1 MRKLKEELKYNK
13 KGITLISLVVT
24 IIVLLILAGVTIAT
38 LTGDNGILT
47 QASKA
52 KEESRIAAILEE
64 WNIIKTEIVISKNTN
79 TSSISKDQMASRL
92 SNVGMTPMEI
102 DTLIMKE
109 GSITLNDETTL
120 EYSDLGLDTS
130 ETISLEGK
138 SAIFLGDSVA
148 YGHSTGGNGF
158 GYYIDE
164 FENLG
169 NYTNAAVGS
178 ATINT
183 LTQGANNVIEQIKK
197 YQNNDYDF
205 VILQGGYGDLRDIA
219 TLGTLT
225 NDYNISDFDTTTFAG
240 AVEYTLY
247 LATTTWSNSKIGF
260 IISYDTPNNNYGVR
274 PNHEETKKYWDIL
287 KSACDKW
294 NVPYLDFFEG
304 STIYNG
310 EVKTYSELFQVTTNT
325 YLDTDNIHPT
335 STGYEFICP
344 FIANWM
350 KTLNKYSADFV
361 IENSNEKTAFS
372 QLIFVKGTSIDGF
385 NGNYLQNVAGRAAC
399 YNQLL
404 KVKGNETIGLSAI
417 TNNVSYSIYEFDE
430 NMNSSGGET
439 ANRWITDN
447 VTLNSNT
454 RYIKIAFKNG
464 DGITDFTNEQ
474 LQLLPTYLEFK

>member
-1 MRKLKEELKYNK
+1 MKKTKEL
-13 KGITLISLVVT
+13 GITLIALVVT
-24 IIVLLILAGVTIAT
+24 IIVLLILAGITIST
-38 LTGDNGILT
+38 IIGDNGILT
-47 QASKA
+47 QATRA
-52 KEESRIAAILEE
+52 KEENRVAAILEE
-64 WNIIKTEIVISKNTN
+64 WNMIKAEIVISKTTN
-79 TSSISKDQMASRL
+79 TSIITKDQIASRL
-92 SNVGMTPMEI
+92 SNVGMTSTEI
-102 DTLIMKE
+102 DALITKE
-109 GSITLNDETTL
+109 GSITLNDETIL
-120 EYSDLGLDTS
+120 KYADLGLGTS

-148 YGHSTGGNGF
+148 YGYSTGGNGF
-158 GYYIDE
+158 GYYIDKS
-164 FENLG
+164 ENLG
-169 NYTNAAVGS
+169 SYTNAAVGS

-183 LTQGANNVIEQIKK
+183 FTQKTNNVIEQIKK

-205 VILQGGYGDLRDIA
+205 VILQGGYGDLRDVA
-219 TLGTLT
+219 TLGNLT
-225 NDYNISDFDTTTFAG
+225 NYYNISDFDTTTFAG

-247 LATTTWSNSKIGF
+247 LATTTWPNARIGF
-260 IISYDTPNNNYGVR
+260 IISYDTPNSNYGVR
-274 PNHEETKKYWDIL
+274 PNHEEAKKYWDIL

-361 IENSNEKTAFS
+361 IENTNEKTAFN
-372 QLIFVKGTSIDGF
+372 QLIFVKGTTISGS
-385 NGNYLQNVAGRAAC
+385 NGEFLQNVTGRAAC

-417 TNNVSYSIYEFDE
+417 ANDVSYSIYEFDE
-430 NMNSSGGET
+430 NMNSSGGEK
-439 ANRWITDN
+439 AKRWITDN
-447 VTLNSNT
+447 ITLNSNT

-464 DGITDFTNEQ
+464 DGINDFTNEQ
-474 LQLLPTYLEFK
+474 IQLLPTYIEFK